1 MRQGGETV
9 IQQRPWTFVLSEYL
23 DLSFL
28 LRSSGRDVVAVRSAR
43 EALEYLLVCSPR
55 YIVIDTDTHDAGS
68 VIEFARLHCPQSII
82 EYHESVINQLL
93 AS

>member
-1 MRQGGETV
+1 MT
-9 IQQRPWTFVLSEYL
+9 QQRPWTFVLSEYL

-43 EALEYLLVCSPR
+43 EALEYLSVCCPLQ
-55 YIVIDTDTHDAGS
+55 IVIDTGTHNAAA
-68 VIEFARLHCPQSII
+68 VVEFARIHCPASSI
-82 EYHESVINQLL
+82 EYHETVINQLF

>member
-1 MRQGGETV
+1 MTQK
-9 IQQRPWTFVLSEYL
+9 RPWTFVLSEYL

-43 EALEYLLVCSPR
+43 EALEYLLVCCPR
-55 YIVIDTDTHDAGS
+55 YIVIDTDTHDAAS
-68 VIEFARLHCPQSII
+68 VIEFARKHCPRSEI